1 MARLY
6 SKLISSPPFVLTL
19 LTFHLFDF
27 VEALQPPD
35 MLPSFFGSSA
45 FARPALHFQVAIS
58 LYRSLS
64 LSLCFLR
71 TRIYT
76 IGTQSRMAARE
87 SLCSPIE
94 EDVEKRKIVGAEDA
108 NKRRFCR
115 GSLDLVENP
124 CRTATIYYRGGSGRG
139 IRSGVAAAYKHEE
152 RGRRSGARAYAPQ
165 LTPLRAF
172 PGFSG
177 ESGIFG

>member
-27 VEALQPPD
+27 VEALQPSD
-35 MLPSFFGSSA
+35 TLPSFFGSSA

-64 LSLCFLR
+64 LSLCLCFLR
-71 TRIYT
+71 VYVDTVGKRRVVRLLEKSPCLSSPSIEQSKKTRKS
-76 IGTQSRMAARE
+76 GSA
-87 SLCSPIE
+87 
-94 EDVEKRKIVGAEDA
+94 KIVGAEDA

-124 CRTATIYYRGGSGRG
+124 CRTATIYYPGVVLVGNPVQ
-139 IRSGVAAAYKHEE
+139 RS
-152 RGRRSGARAYAPQ
+152 RC
-165 LTPLRAF
+165 
-172 PGFSG
+172 
-177 ESGIFG
+177 I